1 LSKNIYNKHT
11 PQWVIIIKI
20 LGFSNGP
27 SW

>member
-1 LSKNIYNKHT
+1 LSKSIYNKHT

-20 LGFSNGP
+20 LSFSNGP